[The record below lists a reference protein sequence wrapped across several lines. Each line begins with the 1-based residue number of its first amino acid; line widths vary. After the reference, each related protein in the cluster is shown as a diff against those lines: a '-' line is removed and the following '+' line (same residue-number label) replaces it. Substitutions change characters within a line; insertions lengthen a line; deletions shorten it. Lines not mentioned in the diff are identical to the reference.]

1 MAAGTIVVETSYP
14 LSLFSRRLRVPLVLG
29 GMSLIIGIRM
39 LMGPTFEQFLVINV
53 FWVPWDRVGERLRAW
68 SPRRTDMRV
77 IYDGA
82 CGLCRPTV
90 AVLRRLD
97 LRRRVEFLDVH
108 RDWPAIHERFPQLSR
123 EACLTDMHGIDR
135 SGRRVRRLRHL
146 PSHWHTCFRL
156 GGSCSHSSTCLP
168 FPGSAAACTA
178 TIADRRH
185 AATCAMPLRSPMSP
199 SSSETDPRRP
209 GRLSRQM
216 TMSDALDISVVV
228 PTFDRGP
235 QLEPLL
241 TSLLDQDAG
250 ALAYEIVVVDN
261 NSTDDTRS
269 IVARVAS
276 RDPRGR
282 LRYVFEPRQGVSYAR
297 NTGVAQTTAPIVAF
311 LDDDGVPGRDWV
323 REMKRAFDEHPEV
336 DCIGGRIKPRWVHPR
351 PSWLTAAHWGPI
363 AVQDRPT
370 AAYLNLQQAS
380 VVPAQRQPGL
390 PSRSL
395 RCGWR
400 VLA

>member
-1 MAAGTIVVETSYP
+1 
-14 LSLFSRRLRVPLVLG
+14 
-29 GMSLIIGIRM
+29 
-39 LMGPTFEQFLVINV
+39 
-53 FWVPWDRVGERLRAW
+53 
-68 SPRRTDMRV
+68 
-77 IYDGA
+77 
-82 CGLCRPTV
+82 
-90 AVLRRLD
+90 
-97 LRRRVEFLDVH
+97 
-108 RDWPAIHERFPQLSR
+108 
-123 EACLTDMHGIDR
+123 
-135 SGRRVRRLRHL
+135 
-146 PSHWHTCFRL
+146 
-156 GGSCSHSSTCLP
+156 
-168 FPGSAAACTA
+168 
-178 TIADRRH
+178 
-185 AATCAMPLRSPMSP
+185 
-199 SSSETDPRRP
+199 
-209 GRLSRQM
+209 M

-228 PTFDRGP
+228 PTFNRGP

-250 ALAYEIVVVDN
+250 ALEYEIVVVDN

-297 NTGVAQTTAPIVAF
+297 NTGVAQTTAPVIAF

-370 AAYLNLQQAS
+370 AAYLNRQQAS
-380 VVPAQRQPGL
+380 ACLLSANLGCRREAFDAVGGFSPDYPRNQDREFEIRLWRAGRQGLYLPAMDVTVDVPAQRLTRRYHRRWQATTGRYHALMRYRDRLSAEGAIIEEPVNRPKIFGSPRFL
-390 PSRSL
+390 YREFLAHLIGFVRAAVTFDRDSRFFHETRIWYSVSFFWT
-395 RCGWR
+395 RWKTRTTAVTAAAGGAEAVR
-400 VLA
+400 SSGQ